1 MRAVQLPT
9 GSAMITSGL
18 NSASICR
25 NTDTSSSSRQ
35 QKHPPVTS
43 ATDLSPA
50 EWKVAVSI
58 RSSPWSLATSPGR
71 NPLALNQAENR
82 WISVVFPAPRNPPI
96 RASFLEVGAV
106 MRKFLPSPP
115 PLGVKQNLKSIKQH
129 EQFHHKTV
137 FHQAKCRR
145 NSCGIKSHTLFR
157 ISECKLLDWFIS
169 FQVDM
174 PVGYR
179 MARDPVCWT

>member
-1 MRAVQLPT
+1 MESRGIDQILP
-9 GSAMITSGL
+9 L
-18 NSASICR
+18 
-25 NTDTSSSSRQ
+25 
-35 QKHPPVTS
+35 V
-43 ATDLSPA
+43 
-50 EWKVAVSI
+50 
-58 RSSPWSLATSPGR
+58 
-71 NPLALNQAENR
+71 
-82 WISVVFPAPRNPPI
+82 ISDQPRPQP
-96 RASFLEVGAV
+96 VGAQPSGKPLDQ
-106 MRKFLPSPP
+106 RGFSRAEESSDQGKFPRSWGGHEKVLAIPPP